1 VIELVPLLLAPD
13 ELELDDSED
22 SSLLPEDS
30 LGDSEVSFFDSTAEV
45 V

>member
-13 ELELDDSED
+13 ELLLDDSED
-22 SSLLPEDS
+22 SSLLPDDS

>member
-1 VIELVPLLLAPD
+1 V
-13 ELELDDSED
+13 LDDSED
-22 SSLLPEDS
+22 SSVLPEDS